1 MEVFLSTRSDL
12 ESVPDCYV
20 LPPDKR
26 PKQHDAPVGQAI
38 PVIDIQNIVDPD
50 DRAEIVQQIVKA
62 CQEFGLFQV
71 VNHGVPGKLMDDA
84 MSVLIDFFTKTPAEY
99 KAQFI
104 TDARDKSCV
113 LYTSNLIYDDHEEG
127 IRYWR
132 DCFIHHCYPLEDHIK
147 NWPEDPPKY
156 QEVIGPYSVGVRKFL
171 MTILD
176 LLCEGLGLEPG
187 YFAGGHSKTQ
197 LLSVNHHIPCPDPSL
212 TLGHAEHSD
221 PNLIAALHQCD
232 VPGLQT
238 CKDGQWIGVQPI
250 PHAFVIIPGVQ
261 FKPISNGMF
270 SSPRHRVVA
279 NTKKHRT
286 TLGSFLVPT
295 DDSLTEPSKA
305 LINESNP
312 QRYKPFTMG
321 EFMAGWR
328 GRLEEDVGLQR
339 FVIE

>member
-1 MEVFLSTRSDL
+1 MMITKRVF
-12 ESVPDCYV
+12 
-20 LPPDKR
+20 
-26 PKQHDAPVGQAI
+26 
-38 PVIDIQNIVDPD
+38 
-50 DRAEIVQQIVKA
+50 
-62 CQEFGLFQV
+62 
-71 VNHGVPGKLMDDA
+71 
-84 MSVLIDFFTKTPAEY
+84 
-99 KAQFI
+99 
-104 TDARDKSCV
+104 
-113 LYTSNLIYDDHEEG
+113 
-127 IRYWR
+127 
-132 DCFIHHCYPLEDHIK
+132 
-147 NWPEDPPKY
+147 
-156 QEVIGPYSVGVRKFL
+156 VIGGTVLSITVIHYSVGVRKVL

>member
-1 MEVFLSTRSDL
+1 
-12 ESVPDCYV
+12 
-20 LPPDKR
+20 
-26 PKQHDAPVGQAI
+26 
-38 PVIDIQNIVDPD
+38 
-50 DRAEIVQQIVKA
+50 
-62 CQEFGLFQV
+62 
-71 VNHGVPGKLMDDA
+71 
-84 MSVLIDFFTKTPAEY
+84 
-99 KAQFI
+99 
-104 TDARDKSCV
+104 
-113 LYTSNLIYDDHEEG
+113 
-127 IRYWR
+127 
-132 DCFIHHCYPLEDHIK
+132 
-147 NWPEDPPKY
+147 
-156 QEVIGPYSVGVRKFL
+156 